1 MIIWIIGL
9 SGSGKTTLANE
20 VATILRSKNKKV
32 VLIDGDQI
40 RELYGN
46 DLGHDLKD
54 RKKNADRINNI
65 CEFLD
70 KQDIDV
76 VCAILSLFPESRDRC
91 RKNLKKYFEVYIDA
105 DIKTLKKR
113 DTKGLYEKFEKGE
126 RFNVAGLDLDF
137 PKPNNPDLVIE
148 NNKSKKEFLEFADK
162 LANIF

>member
-1 MIIWIIGL
+1 MIVWIIGL

-20 VATILRSKNKKV
+20 VTNILRSKNKKV

-46 DLGHDLKD
+46 DLGHNLKD

-76 VCAILSLFPESRDRC
+76 VCAILSLFPESRERC
-91 RKNLKKYFEVYIDA
+91 RKNLKKYF
-105 DIKTLKKR
+105 
-113 DTKGLYEKFEKGE
+113 
-126 RFNVAGLDLDF
+126 
-137 PKPNNPDLVIE
+137 
-148 NNKSKKEFLEFADK
+148 
-162 LANIF
+162 